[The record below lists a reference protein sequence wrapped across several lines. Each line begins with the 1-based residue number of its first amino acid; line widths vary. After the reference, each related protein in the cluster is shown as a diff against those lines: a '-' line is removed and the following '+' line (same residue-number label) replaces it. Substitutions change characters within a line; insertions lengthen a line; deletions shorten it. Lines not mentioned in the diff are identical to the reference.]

1 MQKPNVLFI
10 SSWYP
15 SKEHETLGNFV
26 QRHAEAINPF
36 VNLFVVYVTS
46 SEQISSKFEIEHKQI
61 NQVNTTIVYY
71 KKVEKKIGGID
82 SIIKLKRYREGYQRG
97 VDFVEKKCNIS
108 QWDITHCNVT
118 FPAGIIAQ
126 DLKFKRK
133 IPYVL
138 TEHWTLFL
146 PYKDDFEKLKIFVK
160 NKMKKIVRQAER
172 VLPVSEHLGK
182 SMREKDLRG
191 NYQVIPNVVDTSM
204 FEVGM
209 ETNNKVKKILHVSTL
224 IDDHKN
230 ISGIFRVLNEISKTR
245 TDFNLVVVS
254 DGDIEKAKQL
264 QSEIGLDKELVNYF
278 GTQTPKEISAFYRQ
292 SDFFILF
299 SNYENLPVVI
309 SESFCCGLPV
319 VSSSVG
325 GIPEMINKGNGMLV
339 EPQDEIGLKKAI
351 NSMLD
356 TLHTY
361 SKSSIREEA
370 IKRYDSNIVGNQFY
384 ELYKEILSD

>member
-46 SEQISSKFEIEHKQI
+46 SEDLHSKFEIENKEV
-61 NQVNTTIVYY
+61 NQVNTTLVYY
-71 KKVEKKIGGID
+71 KKVQKKIGGID
-82 SIIKLKRYREGYQRG
+82 SIIKLKRYREGYRRG
-97 VDFVEKKCNIS
+97 IDFVEKTYNIS

-146 PYKDDFEKLKIFVK
+146 PYKNDFEQLKVFVK
-160 NKMKKIVRQAER
+160 NKMKKIVGEADR
-172 VLPVSEHLGK
+172 VLPVSEHLGH
-182 SMREKDLRG
+182 SMRARELVG

-204 FEVGM
+204 FEVGL
-209 ETNNKVKKILHVSTL
+209 EINNKVKQILHVSTL

-230 ISGIFRVLNEISKTR
+230 IKGIFRVLNEISKNR

-254 DGDIEKAKQL
+254 DGDIEEAKQV
-264 QSEIGLDKELVNYF
+264 QSEIGLDEKLVSYF
-278 GTQTPKEISAFYRQ
+278 GTQTPKEISAFYQQ
-292 SDFFILF
+292 SDFFLLF

-325 GIPEMINKGNGMLV
+325 GIPEMINKENGLLV
-339 EPQDEIGLKKAI
+339 EPQDEIGLKEAL

-356 TLHTY
+356 TAHTY
-361 SKSSIREEA
+361 SKSFIREEA
-370 IKRYDSNIVGNQFY
+370 IKRYDNKVVGEQFY
-384 ELYKEILSD
+384 EVYKEILSD